1 MTNTFTIRHPRE
13 GRHNGQMPR
22 CRLAR
27 VTVLSALL
35 ATGVVSPPVAAQ
47 PTRTPDVHFVPT
59 PMDVVEA
66 MLAVARVSKQD
77 RLYDLGSGDGRIVIT
92 AAKRLGTRGIGID
105 IDPQR
110 ITESRRNADTAGV
123 TQLVEF
129 RQADLFETD
138 LRQASVVTLYLLP
151 ALNVKLR
158 PKLFAELRPG
168 SRVVS
173 HAFHMGDWEAD
184 STLNVNGRSVF
195 YWVMPSKV
203 DGTWTLRMGSGGSER
218 TYNLRLAQNY
228 QRLTGTATAG
238 GHTLSVDSARVV
250 GDSVIFTLADT
261 TRGAAG
267 SQERMRFAGRLNS
280 GAMAGSASCGAHG
293 SAPWRASRA
302 TGQ

>member
-1 MTNTFTIRHPRE
+1 MTISLPFRH
-13 GRHNGQMPR
+13 H
-22 CRLAR
+22 RLRSHA
-27 VTVLSALL
+27 TTLAALL
-35 ATGVVSPPVAAQ
+35 GLGGIPSTGGGQ

-66 MLAVARVSKQD
+66 MLSVARVTKQD
-77 RLYDLGSGDGRIVIT
+77 RLFDLGSGDGRIVIT
-92 AAKRLGTRGIGID
+92 AAKRLGTRGVGID
-105 IDPQR
+105 IDPPR

-138 LRQASVVTLYLLP
+138 LRQATVVTLYLLP
-151 ALNVKLR
+151 TLNVKLR

-203 DGTWTLRMGSGGSER
+203 DGDWSLRVGEGGGER
-218 TYNLRLAQNY
+218 TYALRLAQNY

-238 GHTLSVDSARVV
+238 GQTLSVDSARVV

-261 TRGAAG
+261 TGGATARQG
-267 SQERMRFAGRLNS
+267 RMRFAGRLN
-280 GAMAGSASCGAHG
+280 GSALVG
-293 SAPWRASRA
+293 SARGGDRGSAQWRATRGA
-302 TGQ
+302 GR